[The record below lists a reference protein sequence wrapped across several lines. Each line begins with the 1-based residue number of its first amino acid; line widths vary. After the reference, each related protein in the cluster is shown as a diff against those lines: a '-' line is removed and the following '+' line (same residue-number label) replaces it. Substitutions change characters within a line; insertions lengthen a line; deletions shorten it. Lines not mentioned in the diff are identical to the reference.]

1 MGLNVFWLLFV
12 IVELVVLM
20 QYEGDVLRNY
30 SIVSCSCWS

>member
-30 SIVSCSCWS
+30 SIVSCFCWS